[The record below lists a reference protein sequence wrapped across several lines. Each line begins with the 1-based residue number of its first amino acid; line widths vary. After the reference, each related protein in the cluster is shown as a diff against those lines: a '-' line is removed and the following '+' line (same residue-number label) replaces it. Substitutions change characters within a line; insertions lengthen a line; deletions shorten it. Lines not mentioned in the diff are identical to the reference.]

1 MTDIG
6 IISDLIK
13 NVETL
18 ESSISKL
25 KNDIIKK
32 EKELKETVPLT
43 MDSFG
48 RNKNEPQKKENE
60 EGDLELTKY

>member
-25 KNDIIKK
+25 KNELAK
-32 EKELKETVPLT
+32 EKKLNKELLSSNSWKLLAPARKL
-43 MDSFG
+43 
-48 RNKNEPQKKENE
+48 KNVFKK
-60 EGDLELTKY
+60 